1 MSWTD
6 EEIDKLVQ
14 ESASAQQV
22 EYKDAYWKEMEAM
35 LDQKSSKKVGF
46 WWWMTGCVLLL
57 VGIGTYFTMKS
68 SISSSSQAMN
78 TNYVVSGSSTDETVL
93 LNTENTTENTTE
105 NLSHEKGTN
114 VQLADNLLPK
124 EVQNNHSPVVPQKT
138 VNTTGYKKSNTA
150 FIVNESELYHIEGE
164 NVFAMN
170 ISESS
175 SEKASQASENSV
187 ETNTSA
193 DLFEKNALANDVN
206 AKSEDLGIN
215 ELALMPWKNNLN
227 AQLEP
232 VTGDLKVFPR
242 TRLGFYVGINGGI
255 GQSYLVTKTNNDM
268 YQLGVDAGLE
278 YFRGPWS
285 FGVGAGIKQQFLRN
299 LELKDRR
306 SYYSFGLINVNS
318 NLSYDQLIFA
328 DMNLNVNYSFGKS
341 SIGVAVTPNYLLGAR
356 LSYDQI
362 TQETIGYQTQTIDKT
377 SVNHKYVSSKNFK
390 QFGLN
395 AGITYSYALPKNYLI
410 QAEVNTRIVD
420 KLLNSNF
427 DGRASKLPLM
437 LELGIKKRF

>member
-14 ESASAQQV
+14 ESAAAQQV
-22 EYKDAYWKEMEAM
+22 EYKDAYWKEMEVM
-35 LDQKSSKKVGF
+35 LNQKSSKKIGF
-46 WWWMTGCVLLL
+46 WWWISGCVLLL
-57 VGIGTYFTMKS
+57 VGVGTYFTMNS
-68 SISSSSQAMN
+68 TSNGSIKEMSN
-78 TNYVVSGSSTDETVL
+78 NYVASTSDLEEPVI
-93 LNTENTTENTTE
+93 LNSENTTEDLSKENETE
-105 NLSHEKGTN
+105 
-114 VQLADNLLPK
+114 K
-124 EVQNNHSPVVPQKT
+124 ESAEYISTKALQK
-138 VNTTGYKKSNTA
+138 N
-150 FIVNESELYHIEGE
+150 
-164 NVFAMN
+164 
-170 ISESS
+170 
-175 SEKASQASENSV
+175 QSV
-187 ETNTSA
+187 EVSSKTIEMKVS
-193 DLFEKNALANDVN
+193 
-206 AKSEDLGIN
+206 
-215 ELALMPWKNNLN
+215 NNLN
-227 AQLEP
+227 SIGTNKRNTESNLGNERLLAMSETESSLEESSQTIKTSFESNKELFSYNEKDISPVALNEESVDLMIDGLSVKPWQNIINTQFEP
-232 VTGDLKVFPR
+232 VTGELKVFPR
-242 TRLGFYVGINGGI
+242 TRLGFYVGINGGV

-268 YQLGVDAGLE
+268 YQLGIDAGVE

-285 FGVGAGIKQQFLRN
+285 FGAGIGLKQQITRN

-328 DMNLNVNYSFGKS
+328 DVNLNVNYSFGKS
-341 SIGVAVTPNYLLGAR
+341 SVGVAVTPNYLLGAR

-362 TQETIGYQTQTIDKT
+362 TQETIGYETQTIDKT